1 MVAVLSVVNLDDAVD
16 LVDDSRYGLG
26 AGICARGLAAVQR
39 FAAAVR
45 VGVVEVSRP
54 AAGLDLNVPLGGV
67 GDSSGNSFRERG
79 AVAVDF
85 FTWSASASS
94 WLGEPAER
102 GPLDVSRPPAW
113 ISWCSFEA
121 AGVVDPSGSR

>member
-1 MVAVLSVVNLDDAVD
+1 MAAVLSAANLDDAVD
-16 LVDDSRYGLG
+16 LVNDSRYGLA
-26 AGICARGLAAVQR
+26 AGICTRGLAAAHC

-45 VGVVEVSRP
+45 VGVVRVSRP
-54 AAGLDLNVPLGGV
+54 ATGLDLNVPLGGV
-67 GDSSGNSFRERG
+67 GDSSSNTFRERG

-85 FTWSASASS
+85 STWSTSASS
-94 WLGEPAER
+94 WLGEPAKR

-121 AGVVDPSGSR
+121 AGVDDPSGSR